1 MNLPSEMRA
10 VDISEPGGPNV
21 LVPVSRPLPE
31 PRDGE
36 VLIRVVAAGV
46 NRPDCLQRSGL
57 YPVPPDA
64 DPLPGLEVAGEIVA
78 LGRGAKRYSPGDR
91 VCALVH
97 GGGYAEYCRAHETHC
112 LPIPDD
118 LTVSEAAAL
127 PETLFTVYYNLV
139 TRCSLARGDVL
150 LVHGGSSGI
159 GSAATQMAK
168 AFGATVITTAG
179 SEKKCEFCRQQGAD
193 LAINYREQD
202 FSEAIREYCDG
213 IDVVLDMVGG
223 DYIEKNL
230 ALLKLGGRY
239 CFIAFLGGATAKIN
253 FVPVLRNRLTITGS
267 TLRPQSVSEKATIAA
282 DLEANVW
289 PLIAAGKIKPAIHSV
304 FPLGEAA
311 RAHALMESSEHMGK
325 IVLNIA
331 KEASRSA

>member
-1 MNLPSEMRA
+1 MTLPSEMRA

-21 LVPVSRPLPE
+21 LVPVSRPLPR

-46 NRPDCLQRSGL
+46 NRPDCLQRAGL

-78 LGRGAKRYSPGDR
+78 LGADVKRYTPGDR

-112 LPIPDD
+112 LPVPEN
-118 LTVSEAAAL
+118 LSVSEAAAL
-127 PETLFTVYYNLV
+127 PETLFTVYYNLI
-139 TRCSLARGDVL
+139 TRSALARGDVL

-159 GSAATQMAK
+159 GSTATQMAK
-168 AFGATVITTAG
+168 ALGATVITTAG
-179 SEKKCEFCRQQGAD
+179 SEEKCEFCRQQGAA
-193 LAINYREQD
+193 LAVNYRAQD
-202 FSEAIREYCDG
+202 FSDAVREYCDG

-223 DYIEKNL
+223 SYIEKNL
-230 ALLKLGGRY
+230 ALLKFGGRY
-239 CFIAFLGGATAKIN
+239 CFIAFLGGAKAEIN
-253 FVPVLRNRLTITGS
+253 FLPVLRNRLTITGS
-267 TLRPQSVSEKATIAA
+267 TLRPQSVSEKASIAT
-282 DLEANVW
+282 DLEANIW
-289 PLIAAGKIKPAIHSV
+289 PLIRAGEIKPAIHAV

-311 RAHALMESSEHMGK
+311 RAHALMESNEHMGK

-331 KEASRSA
+331 KETSIGR